1 MLRRVAL
8 IVLFVCAGGCA
19 ARSARIDQRLILPQ
33 SGDRYSMDDRQLFLM
48 PMSLGN
54 EPPEFP
60 QSLQLHDLPPTTV
73 CAEVTISD
81 TGVVERV
88 TLLRDAEGCGD
99 GAAPLVAD
107 LERSVEARLLQW
119 RYEPAAICTFRDA
132 QAMEEADGLCLEK
145 QAKRKPVAVRLAYAF
160 TFEVREGKGRV
171 TRKRVAGN

>member
-1 MLRRVAL
+1 MTRRVAIIAL
-8 IVLFVCAGGCA
+8 IAVVAGCA
-19 ARSARIDQRLILPQ
+19 TRSASVDQRLILPQ
-33 SGDRYSMDDRQLFLM
+33 SGDRYAMEDRQLFLM
-48 PMSLGN
+48 PMLLGN
-54 EPPEFP
+54 ESPEFP
-60 QSLQLHDLPPTTV
+60 SSLQLHDLPPTTV

-88 TLLRDAEGCGD
+88 TPLRDAEGCGD

-132 QAMEEADGLCLEK
+132 QAMEEADGLCLEQ
-145 QAKRKPVAVRLAYAF
+145 QAERKPVAVRLAYAF

-171 TRKRVAGN
+171 ARNRVAGN